1 MLPNNNTIIQED
13 DRMPS
18 YTYYIDFDRNRI
30 IGTVDDIEAV
40 KQAIY
45 LILQTER
52 YESLIYNFYY
62 GTEFDSLIGKS
73 RELITSELERRIRE
87 ALLEDD
93 RIIRVTDFTI
103 EFTSDKAIVEFT
115 VNTIFGDIESIEWE
129 VLVW

>member
-1 MLPNNNTIIQED
+1 MLPNNNIIIQED
-13 DRMPS
+13 NRMPS

-30 IGTVDDIEAV
+30 IGTVDDIEAI

-93 RIIRVTDFTI
+93 RIVRVTDFTI

-129 VLVW
+129 VLV

>member
-93 RIIRVTDFTI
+93 RIVRVTDFTI
-103 EFTSDKAIVEFT
+103 EFASDKAIVEFT

-129 VLVW
+129 VLV

>member
-45 LILQTER
+45 LILQIER

-73 RELITSELERRIRE
+73 KELITSELERRIRE

-93 RIIRVTDFTI
+93 RIVRVTDFTI

-129 VLVW
+129 VLV

>member
-30 IGTVDDIEAV
+30 ICTVDDIEAV

-93 RIIRVTDFTI
+93 RIVRVTDFTI

-129 VLVW
+129 VLV

>member
-93 RIIRVTDFTI
+93 RIVKVTDFTI

-115 VNTIFGDIESIEWE
+115 VNTIFGDIEPIEWE
-129 VLVW
+129 VLV

>member
-1 MLPNNNTIIQED
+1 MLPNNKTIIQEG

-129 VLVW
+129 VLV